1 MIFSTVCV
9 RVLSGLHTSGSVL
22 GEVKQEGRILIDTTA
37 LAYLVTPPHYLSKG
51 SPEGVRGVRGA
62 LGAGWRFKGHNRPN

>member
-9 RVLSGLHTSGSVL
+9 RVLSGLHTSGSLL

-37 LAYLVTPPHYLSKG
+37 LAYHYLSKG